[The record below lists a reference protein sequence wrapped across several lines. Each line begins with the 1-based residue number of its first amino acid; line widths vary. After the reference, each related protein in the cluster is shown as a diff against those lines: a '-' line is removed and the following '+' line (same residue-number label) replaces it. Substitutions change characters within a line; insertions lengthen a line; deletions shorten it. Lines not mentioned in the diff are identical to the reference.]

1 MYNHIENNIR
11 NIVCYMERMKTE
23 ELSLKIGNQEVTV
36 LLTDCGENDI
46 MEPEGEKAHLCG
58 QECATSIPPEE
69 GAQAGDSIIPALL
82 NILPYDTSVEWKAK
96 TGEWHANMIHEM
108 RGQMIDSFPDK
119 LRITYLPDE
128 SLLMIGEG

>member
-1 MYNHIENNIR
+1 MHNHINDNIR

-46 MEPEGEKAHLCG
+46 MESG
-58 QECATSIPPEE
+58 QECAKSDPPEE

-82 NILPYDTSVEWKAK
+82 NLLPYDTIVEWKDK
-96 TGEWHANMIHEM
+96 DRKQHTNMVHDM
-108 RGQMIDSFPDK
+108 TPQMTDSFPER
-119 LRITYLPDE
+119 LRIIYIPDDDV
-128 SLLMIGEG
+128 LVIGEAMIYE